1 MVSEGQYYYDNN
13 GQPQLVDNSGSNLRR
28 QFEQAL
34 AENQALRQELDKNLE
49 EKRAETVTAA
59 LEKAGLAAGVAK
71 FVPAEDAAEP
81 ARLESWIKENS
92 ALLSRV
98 QGDDDSSNDE
108 GASNVSEAKAKN
120 IQKMAALN
128 SGGANNTVDLDA
140 LHERM
145 RDPNLSETDFNNLI
159 NQYR

>member
-49 EKRAETVTAA
+49 EKRTETVTAA
-59 LEKAGLAAGVAK
+59 LEKAGLQAGVAK

-92 ALLSRV
+92 ALLSRTA
-98 QGDDDSSNDE
+98 DDEPSEDKGSSNI
-108 GASNVSEAKAKN
+108 SEDKAKN
-120 IQKMAALN
+120 IRKMAALN
-128 SGGANNTVDLDA
+128 SGGASTTVDMDA

-145 RDPNLSETDFNNLI
+145 RDPNLSEKDFNNLI
-159 NQYR
+159 DQYR